1 MAYFSFI
8 TIGII
13 LMLYSLAAMLKIYGL
28 IANPKIKHLRIYL
41 ISLIAIFTIGYLLL
55 FVFSFILPEI
65 NVYSSYNILVSLIL
79 FLGSIFV
86 ALNSKIF
93 LLTMLNIKTSQA
105 QLQENYDELK
115 KSQKEL
121 LRQKA
126 EMEKINSL
134 IIDRELKMIELK
146 NKNIALET
154 ELKKQPN
161 QI

>member
-13 LMLYSLAAMLKIYGL
+13 LMLYSLAAMSKIYGL
-28 IANPKIKHLRIYL
+28 IANPKIKHLGICL
-41 ISLIAIFTIGYLLL
+41 ISLIVIFTIGYLLL

-86 ALNSKIF
+86 ALNSRIF

-121 LRQKA
+121 LQQKA
-126 EMEKINSL
+126 ETEKINSL
-134 IIDRELKMIELK
+134 TIDRELKMIELK
-146 NKNIALET
+146 KQLNNKNPVNKE
-154 ELKKQPN
+154 
-161 QI
+161 